1 MSDDIAAEF
10 WIGVDQ
16 FNQRQFYACHDTL
29 EAIWME
35 SLEPQ
40 RTFYQG
46 VLQLA
51 VALYH
56 LSNQNLRGA
65 TILLGE
71 GTNRL
76 RRYMPTYAEIDVTDL
91 VTQASTLLKVLQ
103 QTRSEDVARMADQLK
118 ATGDGRLGTSQIPV
132 IARMTSPEG

>member
-1 MSDDIAAEF
+1 MSDDVAAEF
-10 WIGVDQ
+10 WVGVDQ
-16 FNQRQFYACHDTL
+16 FNQRQFYTCHDTI

-35 SLEPQ
+35 ATEPQ

-65 TILLGE
+65 IILLGE
-71 GTNRL
+71 GINRL
-76 RRYMPTYAEIDVTDL
+76 RRYTPTYADIDVAGL
-91 VTQASTLLKVLQ
+91 VAQATALLVVLQ
-103 QTRSEDVARMADQLK
+103 HAQPEEAAQMAEQL
-118 ATGDGRLGTSQIPV
+118 TVSGESQVGTAQIPV
-132 IARMTSPEG
+132 IARIASAEA